1 MSAELST
8 RDAMIVTA
16 DASARN
22 NRLRQAVDPDVVPTF
37 LPIELVGGSVPYI
50 AGLEDETVWHA
61 SAQACATNNVC
72 YVFTVFEGR
81 CWYLA
86 APASALANNP
96 DSWCPLAAALPGNSE
111 FWDTEAIYIYE
122 QDGVAAALRW
132 DPETHKMQVFDGP
145 SRTILPHVQSLE
157 ANFVAIDPTRATIV
171 PWVNRNLREEQL
183 MRSTLKAISLSGL
196 VIAFTSFLYLV
207 GLQFTTMILTP
218 NLAEAQAASA
228 QATQQL
234 MLTAAR
240 AAQSD
245 SDKYLVRLQELL
257 LIMQNVEGT
266 LTRFEVKEG
275 KITWEALIPP
285 AVSGADLNQMG
296 ARTIGTQPDGRILI
310 NGES

>member
-1 MSAELST
+1 MSVELST
-8 RDAMIVTA
+8 RDSMIVA
-16 DASARN
+16 SDAAARN
-22 NRLRQAVDPDVVPTF
+22 NRLRQAANPDIVPTF

-50 AGLEDETVWHA
+50 AGMEDETVWHA
-61 SAQACATNNVC
+61 ASQACATNSVC
-72 YVFTVFEGR
+72 YAFTVFEGR

-86 APASALANNP
+86 APASAMANNP
-96 DSWCPLAAALPGNSE
+96 DSWCPLTAALPGNSE

-157 ANFVAIDPTRATIV
+157 ANFVAIDPTRATVV
-171 PWVNRNLREEQL
+171 PWINRNLREEQL
-183 MRSTLKAISLSGL
+183 MRSAIKWLLLSGL
-196 VIAFTSFLYLV
+196 GVALTTVVYLV
-207 GLQFTTMILTP
+207 FLQLTTMWLRP
-218 NLAEAQAASA
+218 SLAEAQSASA

-234 MLTAAR
+234 MLTASR

-245 SDKYLVRLQELL
+245 SDKYLIRLQELL

-266 LTRFEVKEG
+266 LTKFEVKEG

-296 ARTIGTQPDGRILI
+296 ARTVGTQPDGRILI

>member
-1 MSAELST
+1 MTVELST
-8 RDAMIVTA
+8 RDSMIVA
-16 DASARN
+16 SDAAARN
-22 NRLRQAVDPDVVPTF
+22 NRLRQAADPDVTATF

-61 SAQACATNNVC
+61 AAQACASNNVC
-72 YVFTVFEGR
+72 YTFTVFEGR

-86 APASALANNP
+86 VPASAMANNP

-157 ANFVAIDPTRATIV
+157 ANFVAIDPTRATVV
-171 PWVNRNLREEQL
+171 PWINRNLREEQL
-183 MRSTLKAISLSGL
+183 MRSTIKWLLLSGL
-196 VIAFTSFLYLV
+196 GVAFATFIYLLFL
-207 GLQFTTMILTP
+207 QTTTMWLKP
-218 NLAEAQAASA
+218 SLGEAQAASA

-234 MLTAAR
+234 MLTASR

-245 SDKYLVRLQELL
+245 SDKYLIRLQELL

-296 ARTIGTQPDGRILI
+296 ARTVGTQPDGRILI